1 MKKTLMRKVWWDTVV
16 IAVATAPVIVA
27 SLFLIGC
34 ASRVM
39 FVDPD
44 TNVIRLGSA
53 SGEYFVQDNHGE
65 WIRQNGKLPIG
76 WYAVKKP

>member
-1 MKKTLMRKVWWDTVV
+1 MMKVCRDLIVV
-16 IAVATAPVIVA
+16 AVATTPVVVA

-65 WIRQNGKLPIG
+65 WIRQNGKLPVG